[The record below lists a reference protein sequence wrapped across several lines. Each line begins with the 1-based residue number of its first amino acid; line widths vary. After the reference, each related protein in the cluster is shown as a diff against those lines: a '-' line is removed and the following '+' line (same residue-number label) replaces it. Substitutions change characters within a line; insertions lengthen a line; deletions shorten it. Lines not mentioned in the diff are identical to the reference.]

1 MDRTPVAPSIWPNNS
16 WRSIRNL
23 PHKPVQSSRRNS
35 MSKIIDRLA
44 SVTKILA
51 GICLGIMTLMI
62 GILIL
67 GRYLGLSVPWAD
79 ELARI
84 FFVWTSL
91 LGASS
96 GTHKRLH
103 FSVSFFTN
111 YLQEPIRRKL
121 DFVISLLVIGMML
134 FILFVGW
141 DSLKIAGIQIY
152 PGLQISKI
160 WMNLPIVISSLLI
173 TLFMVEHLRVK
184 FLMKSK

>member
-1 MDRTPVAPSIWPNNS
+1 
-16 WRSIRNL
+16 
-23 PHKPVQSSRRNS
+23 

-44 SVTKILA
+44 SITKILA

-62 GILIL
+62 GVLIL
-67 GRYLGLSVPWAD
+67 GRYLGFSVPWAD

-96 GTHKRLH
+96 GTHRKLH

-111 YLQEPIRRKL
+111 YLKEPIRRKV
-121 DFVISLLVIGMML
+121 DFVVSLLVIGMML
-134 FILFVGW
+134 GILIVGW

-152 PGLQISKI
+152 PGLQISKV
-160 WMNLPIVISSLLI
+160 WMNIPIVVSSFLI
-173 TLFMVEHLRVK
+173 TIFMVEHLRVK
-184 FLMKSK
+184 FFVKSK